1 MGDVEEMIG
10 ELEDGTDDAEEEAPE
25 EAASETTD
33 EDEGT
38 FGLDLDQ
45 AWSSPDREE

>member
-10 ELEDGTDDAEEEAPE
+10 ELE
-25 EAASETTD
+25 ASDD
-33 EDEGT
+33 EDEEEPKRSKADEEEEEDET

-45 AWSSPDREE
+45 AWSSTERED